1 MLVVNVKRSADPL
14 LRDLARR
21 GLVVKLETTDAERT
35 ARHWHLGDEK
45 RSGVLD
51 VTDLG
56 DTCELGV
63 AANRDGGWA
72 TALFQELAES
82 PEARAHCRG
91 DWTHIARFDHGEP
104 T

>member
-21 GLVVKLETTDAERT
+21 GPVV
-35 ARHWHLGDEK
+35 RHWHLGYEK
-45 RSGVLD
+45 QSGVLE

-56 DTCELGV
+56 DTCELEV

-72 TALFQELAES
+72 TALVQELAES
-82 PEARAHCRG
+82 PR
-91 DWTHIARFDHGEP
+91 P
-104 T
+104 TAS